1 MRAQR
6 SAVGGLGG
14 AADSADCAD
23 SVRSAGAVDPAETID
38 PAEAVARRALG
49 DFGIAGDADLRF
61 VNRRENVVFR
71 VTADTGEWAL
81 KVHRP
86 GYHTDGEIE
95 SEAAFLQTLA
105 GAGVG
110 VAQPLRRRD
119 GSHVAH
125 VADAHGATMQV
136 SVQEWLP
143 SATPLGSSP
152 DTFTG
157 RGCPAVAD
165 LRELGRTIALL
176 HDCAE
181 RSGAPAGYD
190 RHAWDAAG
198 LCGPEALWGSAA
210 HLPALSAA
218 QRTILAEAEKAV
230 ARDLHRLD
238 RSPANYGP
246 IHADL
251 TMENVL
257 VSAGR
262 VSVIDFD
269 DCGEGWYLF
278 DLATACFFLT
288 GHPRGDGLVAAVLDG
303 YRAQRP
309 LTRRDVEAWQ
319 PLLLARALSYLAWSV
334 DRPDEEATRF
344 HLEHLLPHILPAA
357 SRYVATGRTGWP
369 ELVAG

>member
-1 MRAQR
+1 MRAQPPTV
-6 SAVGGLGG
+6 A
-14 AADSADCAD
+14 
-23 SVRSAGAVDPAETID
+23 DPAED
-38 PAEAVARRALG
+38 VARRALG
-49 DFGIAGDADLRF
+49 DFGIPREAGLRF

-95 SEAAFLQTLA
+95 SEAAFLQSLA

-110 VAQPLRRRD
+110 VARPLRRSD

-125 VADAHGATMQV
+125 VLDAHGTGVQV
-136 SVQEWLP
+136 SLQEWLP
-143 SATPLGSSP
+143 AATPLGSSP
-152 DTFTG
+152 ATFTG
-157 RGCPAVAD
+157 QARPTEAD

-181 RSGAPAGYD
+181 RSGTPAGYD

-198 LCGPEALWGSAA
+198 LCGPAALWGRASD
-210 HLPALSAA
+210 LPTLSAA
-218 QRTILAEAEKAV
+218 QRATLVDVEAAV
-230 ARDLHRLD
+230 ARDLLRLD
-238 RSPANYGP
+238 RSAASFGP

-257 VSAGR
+257 VSGGR
-262 VSVIDFD
+262 IVVIDFD

-288 GHPRGDGLVAAVLDG
+288 GHPQRDELVAAVLDG
-303 YRAQRP
+303 YRSQRP

-334 DRPDEEATRF
+334 DRPDEEATAF

-357 SRYVATGRTGWP
+357 SRYLASGRTGWP
-369 ELVAG
+369 EPVAG

>member
-1 MRAQR
+1 MQR
-6 SAVGGLGG
+6 ST
-14 AADSADCAD
+14 AADLVVDVDSADD
-23 SVRSAGAVDPAETID
+23 L
-38 PAEAVARRALG
+38 ARRALS
-49 DFGIAGDADLRF
+49 DFGFSGAADLRF
-61 VNRRENVVFR
+61 VTRRENLVFR
-71 VTADTGEWAL
+71 VTADAGEWAL

-86 GYHTDGEIE
+86 GYHTDSEIE
-95 SEAAFLQTLA
+95 SEAAFLRSLA

-110 VAQPLRRRD
+110 VARPLPRVD
-119 GSHVAH
+119 GSHLAH
-125 VADAHGATMQV
+125 VTDARGATVQV
-136 SVQEWLP
+136 SMQEWLP

-157 RGCPAVAD
+157 RACPAEAD

-181 RSGAPAGYD
+181 RSGAPVGYD

-198 LCGPEALWGSAA
+198 LCGPGALWGRAGD
-210 HLPALSAA
+210 LPTLTHS
-218 QRTILAEAEKAV
+218 QRATLVDVEGAV
-230 ARDLHRLD
+230 ARDLRRLD
-238 RSPANYGP
+238 RSPASYGP

-251 TMENVL
+251 TLENVL
-257 VSAGR
+257 VSGGGIA
-262 VSVIDFD
+262 VIDFD

-288 GHPRGDGLVAAVLDG
+288 GHPRGGELVAAVLDG

-309 LTRRDVEAWQ
+309 LTRHDAEAWQ

-334 DRPDEEATRF
+334 DRPDEEATAF
-344 HLEHLLPHILPAA
+344 HLEHLLPHIIPAA
-357 SRYVATGRTGWP
+357 SRYLATGRTGWP

>member
-1 MRAQR
+1 MGRAEP
-6 SAVGGLGG
+6 STVA
-14 AADSADCAD
+14 
-23 SVRSAGAVDPAETID
+23 DPALAD
-38 PAEAVARRALG
+38 PAEAAARRALR
-49 DFGIAGDADLRF
+49 DFGIAPEADLRF

-71 VTADTGEWAL
+71 VTSDAGDWAL
-81 KVHRP
+81 KVHRA
-86 GYHTDGEIE
+86 GYHTDSEIE
-95 SEAAFLQTLA
+95 SESAFLQSLA

-110 VAQPLRRRD
+110 VARPLRRVD

-125 VADAHGATMQV
+125 VRGAGGETVQV

-143 SATPLGSSP
+143 AATPLGSSP

-157 RGCPAVAD
+157 RSRPSAAD

-176 HDCAE
+176 HDCAQ

-198 LCGPEALWGSAA
+198 LCGPDALWGRAVD
-210 HLPALSAA
+210 LPALSAE
-218 QRTILAEAEKAV
+218 QRSTLGRAEDAV
-230 ARDLHRLD
+230 ARALAGLD
-238 RSPANYGP
+238 RSAAAYGP

-257 VSAGR
+257 VSDGR
-262 VSVIDFD
+262 IVVIDFD
-269 DCGEGWYLF
+269 DCGQGWYLF

-288 GHPRGDGLVAAVLDG
+288 GHPQCDELVAAVLDG
-303 YRAQRP
+303 YRSQRP

-334 DRPDEEATRF
+334 DRPDEEATLF
-344 HLEHLLPHILPAA
+344 HLEHLLPHIVRAA
-357 SRYVATGRTGWP
+357 ERYLTSGRTGWP
-369 ELVAG
+369 DVVAD